1 MYDYRAIRL
10 LFYVPLSIGGLL
22 TSQHRPSAP
31 RGIHTWS
38 EQLVPFTVINDG
50 TLHTDKISLANQFV
64 WKDVIQPF
72 EITHVSTPS
81 VIPPGEVLELAY
93 LGTRDPGQ

>member
-1 MYDYRAIRL
+1 M
-10 LFYVPLSIGGLL
+10 
-22 TSQHRPSAP
+22 
-31 RGIHTWS
+31 
-38 EQLVPFTVINDG
+38 
-50 TLHTDKISLANQFV
+50 HTDKISLANQPV

-93 LGTRDPGQ
+93 LGTRDSGE